1 MKRKKLSDALGEIR
15 DAHILEAITYK
26 KRRLPRWVYPVAAVL
41 ALAVLVGALWAPTKT
56 NEPQDPTFT
65 IVQAG
70 ISQAPI
76 DHSIQLQY
84 LVATA
89 QYPEMCGYPL
99 RENNSDGYDAWW
111 EDQLTMHTQPE
122 GYADSLEPFWE
133 ELMKQLIAGG
143 QGNNVTYSPVN
154 IYMALAMLA
163 EIADGESR
171 QQILNV
177 LGADSI
183 EDLRTQAK
191 NVWQGH
197 YNDDGL
203 STSILANSLWLE
215 ENYGFN
221 QETADFLAE
230 NYYASVFQGD
240 LGSAE
245 MNAVLQAWLDQQTGG
260 LLKEQVNKAGLDP
273 MTVLALASTIYYKV
287 QWVDDF
293 NESNNTEGTFHGAK
307 SKSNQVF
314 MNRTLAYGPY
324 YWSDN
329 FGAVALPLEDGSSM
343 WLILPDEGVA
353 PESIVEDFQQFLA
366 QDPDSLDT
374 GYQNQKDVQVNL
386 SVPKFDVSA
395 GLELKNA
402 LQNMGITY
410 VFSEEDADFSP
421 ILPQDD
427 GGFITS
433 VQHAARV
440 AIDEKGITAA
450 AFTVIARC
458 GSGMPSEEEID
469 FVLDRPFLFCI
480 ESQDGLP
487 LFAGVVNEP

>member
-1 MKRKKLSDALGEIR
+1 MKRNKLSDALGEIR

-26 KRRLPRWVYPVAAVL
+26 KRRLPSWVYPVAAVL
-41 ALAVLVGALWAPTKT
+41 AIAVLVGALWTPAKPKD
-56 NEPQDPTFT
+56 PQEPTFT
-65 IVQAG
+65 IVHVD
-70 ISQAPI
+70 SNHAPI
-76 DHSIQLQY
+76 DHGIQLQY

-89 QYPEMCGYPL
+89 QYPELCGYPL
-99 RENNSDGYDAWW
+99 KENNSAGYGAWR
-111 EDQLTMHTQPE
+111 EDQLAMHTQPE

-133 ELMKQLIAGG
+133 DLTTQLLAGG
-143 QGNNVTYSPVN
+143 EGHNVTCSPVN

-163 EIADGESR
+163 EITDGESR
-171 QQILNV
+171 QQILDV
-177 LGADSI
+177 LGVDSI
-183 EDLRTQAK
+183 ESLRKQAK
-191 NVWQGH
+191 DVWQGH

-240 LGSAE
+240 LGTAE

-260 LLKEQVNKAGLDP
+260 LLKEQVSKAGLDP

-287 QWVDDF
+287 QWVDEF
-293 NESNNTEGTFHGAK
+293 KESKNTEGTFHTPTGNR
-307 SKSNQVF
+307 NQVF
-314 MNRTLAYGPY
+314 MNRVLSYGPY

-329 FGAVALPLEDGSSM
+329 FGAVALPLEDGSTM
-343 WLILPDEGVA
+343 WLVLPDNGTK
-353 PESIVEDFQQFLA
+353 PESIVSEFHRFLE
-366 QDPDSLDT
+366 QDPNCYDT
-374 GYQNQKDVQVNL
+374 IYQNQKDVQVNL

-395 GLELKNA
+395 GLELENA
-402 LQNMGITY
+402 LKKMGITH
-410 VFSEEDADFSP
+410 VFSEADADFSP

-427 GGFITS
+427 GGFISS

-440 AIDEKGITAA
+440 AIDEKGVTAA
-450 AFTVIARC
+450 AFTVIDRC
-458 GSGMPSEEEID
+458 GAAMPPEEEID
-469 FVLDRPFLFCI
+469 FVLDRPFLFCV

-487 LFAGVVNEP
+487 LFAGVVNYP

>member
-1 MKRKKLSDALGEIR
+1 MKRKKLSDVLDEIR
-15 DAHILEAITYK
+15 DVHILEAITYRK
-26 KRRLPRWVYPVAAVL
+26 QRLPRWVYPIAAIL
-41 ALAVLVGALWAPTKT
+41 ALAVLVSVLWKPIKTKD
-56 NEPQDPTFT
+56 PQDPTFT
-65 IVQAG
+65 IGQAD
-70 ISQAPI
+70 INQAPI

-99 RENNSDGYDAWW
+99 RENDSDGYDAWR
-111 EDQLTMHTQPE
+111 EDQLAMHTQPE
-122 GYADSLEPFWE
+122 DYADSLKPFWGG
-133 ELMKQLIAGG
+133 LMGQLLAGEHS
-143 QGNNVTYSPVN
+143 NNVTFSPVN
-154 IYMALAMLA
+154 IYMALSMLA
-163 EIADGESR
+163 EITDGESR
-171 QQILNV
+171 QQILDV

-183 EDLRTQAK
+183 ETLRTQAK
-191 NVWQGH
+191 QVWQGH

-240 LGSAE
+240 LGTVE

-260 LLKEQVNKAGLDP
+260 LLKEQVNKAELDP
-273 MTVLALASTIYYKV
+273 TTVLALASTIYYKV
-287 QWVDDF
+287 QWVDEF
-293 NESNNTEGTFHGAK
+293 KESKNTEGTFHCPTGNR
-307 SKSNQVF
+307 NQVF

-329 FGAVALPLEDGSSM
+329 FGAVSLPLEDGSSM
-343 WLILPDEGVA
+343 WLILPDAGVA
-353 PESIVEDFQQFLA
+353 PERIVEEFQQFLA

-395 GLELKNA
+395 ELRLENA
-402 LQNMGITY
+402 LQNMGITH
-410 VFSEEDADFSP
+410 VFSGAEADFSP
-421 ILPQDD
+421 ILPQAD
-427 GGFITS
+427 GGFIS
-433 VQHAARV
+433 NVRHAARV
-440 AIDEKGITAA
+440 AIDEKGVTAA
-450 AFTVIARC
+450 AFTIIDRC
-458 GSGMPSEEEID
+458 GAGMPSEEEID
-469 FVLDRPFLFCI
+469 FVLDRPFLFCV